1 MLVENSLYWLLGT
14 VNLGEILEF
23 DLERQSLAVV
33 HLPVGGLGF
42 LFVSGFTA
50 QAQLWKRKTDCD
62 DVVSWRL
69 TRAIELDKL
78 LSLDF
83 KEKVTLGIL
92 GYAEENN
99 VLLLWT
105 VFSIFTVQLESLKY
119 SLQHLHGPA

>member
-33 HLPVGGLGF
+33 HLPVGMSELHSDHFTVMRAEGGGLDF

-62 DVVSWRL
+62 GVVSWGL

-83 KEKVTLGIL
+83 K
-92 GYAEENN
+92 
-99 VLLLWT
+99 
-105 VFSIFTVQLESLKY
+105 
-119 SLQHLHGPA
+119 